1 MTDSSNNLKHHPK
14 LTKKLSK
21 KPTSRKNF
29 ISSGIY
35 THEEEKMEIME
46 NQENIP
52 LENSDKNNKQN
63 NKDQIIDSDNE
74 NDENLELD
82 IEAVK
87 KTNTNDK
94 NFDRIAEISHYL
106 ILKNVRDF
114 YFFSICDS

>member
-14 LTKKLSK
+14 ISKKFPK

-35 THEEEKMEIME
+35 THEEEKMEIVE

-52 LENSDKNNKQN
+52 LENNNKQSN
-63 NKDQIIDSDNE
+63 RDQIIDSENE

-87 KTNTNDK
+87 KTNANDK

-106 ILKNVRDF
+106 ILKNVTHF
-114 YFFSICDS
+114 IYFSIYQ